1 VVGLYAK
8 AWGFCNHRA
17 LTPAH
22 RHRPILRMQLP
33 LVFLQGPWK
42 LSMGLNAL
50 DPADWLWVDHRFTA
64 ETTARAAL
72 IAERPDEVHAM
83 LPGAKP
89 AAEELLAAVRD
100 HFARHHPDVSPTAG
114 GVDEPPLVA
123 LGRMAQED
131 FCLMQRR
138 PDGQYALTAAILCF
152 PSHWHLR
159 EKLGRPMA
167 EIHAPVPGF
176 NARLGGPADRF
187 FANLQVERPVW
198 RANWTLVESPDLF
211 HPQPRETITDLS
223 SDNAGQL
230 LWLRVERQ
238 TLRRLPES
246 KAVVFTIRTLIE
258 PLADIAREPAV
269 AQAMA
274 ARIREMDDGM
284 AGYKGIPTLREPLL
298 AYLDRLAEQPRAAFA

>member
-1 VVGLYAK
+1 
-8 AWGFCNHRA
+8 
-17 LTPAH
+17 
-22 RHRPILRMQLP
+22 MQLP

-42 LSMGLNAL
+42 LAMGLNAL
-50 DPADWLWVDHRFTA
+50 DPADWLWVDHRFAA
-64 ETTARAAL
+64 ETAARTAL

-83 LPGAKP
+83 LPGAEH
-89 AAEELLAAVRD
+89 AAKELLATVRD
-100 HFARHHPDVSPTAG
+100 HLARHHPAHPPTAG
-114 GVDEPPLVA
+114 AVDEPPLLA

-187 FANLQVERPVW
+187 LASLQVERPVW
-198 RANWTLVESPDLF
+198 RANWTLVESPELF
-211 HPQPRETITDLS
+211 HPQPRETLEGLS
-223 SDNAGQL
+223 RENAGEL

-238 TLRRLPES
+238 TLRRLPET
-246 KAVVFTIRTLIE
+246 KAVVFTIRTLVE
-258 PLADIAREPAV
+258 PLDAIAREPAV
-269 AQAMA
+269 AEAMG
-274 ARIREMDDGM
+274 ARIREMDDAM
-284 AGYKGIPTLREPLL
+284 AAYKGIPALREPLL
-298 AYLDRLAEQPRAAFA
+298 AYLDRLAEQPRAALA